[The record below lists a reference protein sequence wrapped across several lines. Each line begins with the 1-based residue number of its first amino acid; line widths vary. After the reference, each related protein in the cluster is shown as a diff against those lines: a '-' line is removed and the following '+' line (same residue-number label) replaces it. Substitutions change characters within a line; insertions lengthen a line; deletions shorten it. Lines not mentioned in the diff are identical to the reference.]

1 MRDGDF
7 FSMDSL
13 AQSRVLCVGDVILDQ
28 YVYGAAHRLSPEAP
42 IPVFEH
48 QQSIFSL
55 GGAANVAANIATMGG
70 HCTLISLCGQDAA
83 AETLR
88 QTLSPHTT
96 VHPIFLHED
105 SRPTSLKTRYVL
117 QSKQVLRVDQEHITP
132 INKDTESALMAAVK
146 KVIPNVSM
154 VVLSD
159 YGKGLLTPALCH
171 FVMEQAK
178 AHNLPV
184 LVDPKGKDYRKYR
197 GATLITPNRQELAEA
212 SGLSVATDDQVV
224 AACET
229 IMKTFDIKGMVATRS
244 EQGMTG
250 VWAGS
255 VFHRPTRALSVYDV
269 TGAGDT
275 VVAFLAMALSIGQ
288 SLETAM
294 DLANIAAGLVVQ
306 KRGTATLT
314 PFEVR
319 RAYRQSHPETLSD
332 LKLTDPRDVRDY
344 VKTWR
349 DQGLSIGF
357 TNGCFDLLHLGHIQL
372 LAFARARCD
381 RLVVGINSD
390 ASVKRLK
397 GPTRPINDE
406 ITRQK
411 ILAALEA
418 VDAVV
423 LFDDDTPAA
432 LIADIAPDYLI
443 KGGDYTLDTIVG
455 APEILARGGRV
466 DVFPTIK
473 GHSSTGTIERVQ
485 GAKEKEMLG

>member
-1 MRDGDF
+1 MHDGDF

-55 GGAANVAANIATMGG
+55 GGAANVAVNIATMGG

-83 AETLR
+83 ADTLR
-88 QTLSPHTT
+88 HTLSPHTT
-96 VHPIFLHED
+96 IHPIFLHEEG
-105 SRPTSLKTRYVL
+105 RPTSLKTRYVL
-117 QSKQVLRVDQEHITP
+117 QSKQVLRVDQEQATP
-132 INKDTESALMAAVK
+132 VTNATESALMAALQ
-146 KVIPNVSM
+146 KVIPNVSL

-159 YGKGLLTPALCH
+159 YGKGLLTPALCQ
-171 FVMEQAK
+171 FLIAQAK

-184 LVDPKGKDYRKYR
+184 LVDPKGKDYSKYR

-212 SGLSVATDDQVV
+212 SGLPVATDDQVV

-250 VWAGS
+250 VWSGS

-288 SLETAM
+288 SLEMAM

-432 LIADIAPDYLI
+432 LIAEIAPDYLI

-473 GHSSTGTIERVQ
+473 GHSSTGIIARAQKTREEVV
-485 GAKEKEMLG
+485 

>member
-1 MRDGDF
+1 MHDGDF

-83 AETLR
+83 ADTLR
-88 QTLSPHTT
+88 HTLSPHTT
-96 VHPIFLHED
+96 IHPIFLHEEG
-105 SRPTSLKTRYVL
+105 RPTSLKTRYVL
-117 QSKQVLRVDQEHITP
+117 QSKQVLRVDQEQATP
-132 INKDTESALMAAVK
+132 VTNATESALMAALQ

-159 YGKGLLTPALCH
+159 YGKGLLTPALCQ
-171 FVMEQAK
+171 FLIAQAK

-184 LVDPKGKDYRKYR
+184 LVDPKGKDYSKYR

-212 SGLSVATDDQVV
+212 SGLPVATDDQVV

-288 SLETAM
+288 SLEMAM

-432 LIADIAPDYLI
+432 LIAEIAPDYLI